1 VGWLERAFTI
11 VLGVIFMVGS
21 FQKPLYLGGAFQR
34 RGPWTHVATP
44 VGRVCIFVG
53 GAACVFVGATGI
65 TEFWHFGK

>member
-1 VGWLERAFTI
+1 
-11 VLGVIFMVGS
+11 MVGS
-21 FQKPLYLGGAFQR
+21 FQKPLYMGGAFQR